1 MGISLR
7 KLVKSFYYAQRGL
20 VYVIKNE
27 QNFRIQLII
36 GILVIIAMILLQVE
50 IWQAIVLLMLILTVL
65 VLELINTIFEKIVDI
80 LKPRIHFYVEIIKDI
95 MAAAVLLASIG
106 AALIAFLIFVPYLI
120 AFLINCII
128 IISKIL
134 Y

>member
-120 AFLINCII
+120 AFFN
-128 IISKIL
+128 
-134 Y
+134 